1 MIDISYKFV
10 SNTIFMNFNL
20 KPDPGKRIKN
30 MWYEIDPLI
39 VVKISRF
46 FKGNQRYDSVLH
58 STANIKK
65 VRFQESGF
73 EIK

>member
-1 MIDISYKFV
+1 
-10 SNTIFMNFNL
+10 
-20 KPDPGKRIKN
+20 

-46 FKGNQRYDSVLH
+46 LKVINGMIPVLH

-73 EIK
+73 EIQYQSKGCSFSKIP